1 VTLVT
6 GQSGEDLAA
15 RCQSWVEARHPG
27 VDVIVYD
34 GGQAR
39 YPLLVAVE

>member
-1 VTLVT
+1 
-6 GQSGEDLAA
+6 
-15 RCQSWVEARHPG
+15 VEAHHPG
-27 VDVIVYD
+27 VDVLQYD